1 MYGYIY
7 KVTCIY
13 KDPRYFNK
21 IYIGQKKSSRFNP
34 NYKGSGTLIRGL
46 RLMLGDANF
55 KVELL
60 YRCNNQAEL
69 DEQEELF
76 IKKYN
81 SRDPNIGYNQ
91 SIGGREND
99 RKTFENFGQR
109 NDAEAVKLREK
120 VKRQEEII
128 SQNKKIKDV
137 NNWFAIEKDGKTREV
152 NKKYIEVYLK
162 NGWKII

>member
-7 KVTCIY
+7 KTTNLVT
-13 KDPRYFNK
+13 KK
-21 IYIGQKKSSRFNP
+21 IYIGQHVAGKFTTK
-34 NYKGSGTLIRGL
+34 YIGSGILLRGAVL
-46 RLMLGDANF
+46 QYGRKNF
-55 KVELL
+55 IVELL

-128 SQNKKIKDV
+128 SQNKKIKDI

>member
-7 KVTCIY
+7 KTTNLVT
-13 KDPRYFNK
+13 KK
-21 IYIGQKKSSRFNP
+21 IYIGQHVAGRFTTK
-34 NYKGSGTLIRGL
+34 YLGSGTLLRGAVL
-46 RLMLGDANF
+46 QYGRKNF
-55 KVELL
+55 IVELL

-120 VKRQEEII
+120 VKRQEELI

>member
-1 MYGYIY
+1 MT
-7 KVTCIY
+7 K
-13 KDPRYFNK
+13 K
-21 IYIGQKKSSRFNP
+21 IYIGQHVAGKFTTK
-34 NYKGSGTLIRGL
+34 YIGSGVLLRGAVL
-46 RLMLGDANF
+46 QYGRKNF
-55 KVELL
+55 IVELL

-120 VKRQEEII
+120 VKQQEEII

-137 NNWFAIEKDGKTREV
+137 NN
-152 NKKYIEVYLK
+152 
-162 NGWKII
+162 

>member
-7 KVTCIY
+7 KTTNLVT
-13 KDPRYFNK
+13 KK
-21 IYIGQKKSSRFNP
+21 IYIGQHVAGKFTTK
-34 NYKGSGTLIRGL
+34 YIGSGILLRGAVL
-46 RLMLGDANF
+46 QYGRKNF
-55 KVELL
+55 IVELL

>member
-7 KVTCIY
+7 KTTNLVT
-13 KDPRYFNK
+13 KK
-21 IYIGQKKSSRFNP
+21 IYIGQHVAGKFTTK
-34 NYKGSGTLIRGL
+34 YIGSGTLLRGAVL
-46 RLMLGDANF
+46 QYGRKNF
-55 KVELL
+55 IVELL
-60 YRCNNQAEL
+60 YRCNDQAEL
-69 DEQEELF
+69 DEQEEVF

-109 NDAEAVKLREK
+109 NDSEAVKLREK

-152 NKKYIEVYLK
+152 NKKYVEVYLK